1 MSLKKKRKKWLL
13 AVIALVLTA
22 ALGVGIWFGTKG
34 SAEPVN
40 VYSFQY
46 IGMTEFWGDM
56 QESYGP
62 VTTDKIQ
69 TEFLSDTQTVTEVK
83 VKDGDTVKKGDVLFT
98 FDTTL
103 DTLSLERKRLE
114 VEKIKVQIKAAEER
128 LQETREMVPY
138 VPPEP
143 EEPDPEELGE
153 ELTDKLYKIS
163 ENVVYDGS
171 KQETAL
177 ICWLKDTTSISD
189 AILQE
194 LYETSLK
201 YREENA
207 KNQAAAG
214 TQPENTESSSASEVP
229 ENQPPSGENQTLPEE
244 EKKTIPAV
252 WHFNGTA
259 HINDTVDIGRE
270 DYKIVDA
277 YSYQGKTYW
286 LKSAKCGGQVLE
298 ELVIPAYPQEA
309 GEERDAWEARVWK
322 LNISVR

>member
-128 LQETREMVPY
+128 LQETRDMVPY

-143 EEPDPEELGE
+143 EELLPELPELDLPELPELPEELP
-153 ELTDKLYKIS
+153 ELPVERLTLSPVNFAMVSLPTEPSLDRLLFFWKFF
-163 ENVVYDGS
+163 
-171 KQETAL
+171 TAFSV
-177 ICWLKDTTSISD
+177 TSP
-189 AILQE
+189 
-194 LYETSLK
+194 K
-201 YREENA
+201 Y
-207 KNQAAAG
+207 
-214 TQPENTESSSASEVP
+214 PV
-229 ENQPPSGENQTLPEE
+229 TLPE
-244 EKKTIPAV
+244 
-252 WHFNGTA
+252 
-259 HINDTVDIGRE
+259 DR
-270 DYKIVDA
+270 
-277 YSYQGKTYW
+277 
-286 LKSAKCGGQVLE
+286 
-298 ELVIPAYPQEA
+298 YPY
-309 GEERDAWEARVWK
+309 
-322 LNISVR
+322 LFSSFCTC